1 MLIYGGRYRCAAV
14 TDVRPEWTPFLGPE
28 IYLWVYFFIL
38 NYMNTPNVHI
48 MRLTSAFFGNNE
60 IIECAYICGL
70 HFFQSKMT
78 GKDQN

>member
-1 MLIYGGRYRCAAV
+1 MEAG

-38 NYMNTPNVHI
+38 NYMNPPNVHI
-48 MRLTSAFFGNNE
+48 MRLTSAFLE
-60 IIECAYICGL
+60 IMKLSSVHIFEMNCSL

-78 GKDQN
+78 GNDQN